1 MDFTIKKFANLAEMI
16 SLVADPILREK
27 LLSKAKALEDDYLK
41 DQLTIKNLLD
51 AQSNNES
58 KKIQERRREEGPDNG
73 PGDSRWTRTSRFRR
87 WAARAWSRSSRLS

>member
-58 KKIQERRREEGPDNG
+58 KKIQERRREEAFNNNYKDKKVEIIQEPKLVTN
-73 PGDSRWTRTSRFRR
+73 
-87 WAARAWSRSSRLS
+87 